1 MKSIIMSYINKLHG
15 YKTAVKNL
23 HWSAKN
29 MSEHKLCDDI
39 IDSIDKNEDE
49 IAEICQ
55 GIYKQIKLNE
65 LKPIQYKISSTDK
78 MLVDL
83 LNDTKEFHSK
93 LTNERYIGLRSVIE
107 SFMGEINKFQYLIRF
122 CIKEDFKRNAKQR
135 FNEGR
140 IDRVITEQI
149 RKYFN

>member
-1 MKSIIMSYINKLHG
+1 MKSIIISYINKLHG

-55 GIYKQIKLNE
+55 GIHKQIKLNE

-107 SFMGEINKFQYLIRF
+107 NFMGEINKFQYLIRF

-135 FNEGR
+135 FNECR
-140 IDRVITEQI
+140 IDMVITEQI
-149 RKYFN
+149 KKYFN

>member
-65 LKPIQYKISSTDK
+65 LKPMQYKISTTDK

-107 SFMGEINKFQYLIRF
+107 NFMGEINKFQYLIRF

>member
-1 MKSIIMSYINKLHG
+1 MKDVIIAYINKLHG

-39 IDSIDKNEDE
+39 ISLIDDNEDE

-55 GIYKQIKLNE
+55 GIHKQIKLNE
-65 LKPIQYKISSTDK
+65 LKPIQYKIVSTDK
-78 MLVDL
+78 LLYDL
-83 LNDTKEFHSK
+83 LNDTNEFLNK
-93 LTNERYIGLRSVIE
+93 LNGKRYIGLKSVLENFISE
-107 SFMGEINKFQYLIRF
+107 LNKFKYLIRF
-122 CIKEDFKRNAKQR
+122 CVKEDFKRNIKQR
-135 FNEGR
+135 FNDVK
-140 IDRVITEQI
+140 INTVITEQI

>member
-1 MKSIIMSYINKLHG
+1 MKSIIISYINKLHG

-55 GIYKQIKLNE
+55 GVHKQIKPNE

-93 LTNERYIGLRSVIE
+93 LTNERYIGLKSVIE

-135 FNEGR
+135 FNECK
-140 IDRVITEQI
+140 IDRIITEQI
-149 RKYFN
+149 KKYFN

>member
-135 FNEGR
+135 FNECK
-140 IDRVITEQI
+140 IDRIITEQI
-149 RKYFN
+149 KKYFN

>member
-39 IDSIDKNEDE
+39 IDLIDKIEDE

-107 SFMGEINKFQYLIRF
+107 SFMSEINKFQYLIRF